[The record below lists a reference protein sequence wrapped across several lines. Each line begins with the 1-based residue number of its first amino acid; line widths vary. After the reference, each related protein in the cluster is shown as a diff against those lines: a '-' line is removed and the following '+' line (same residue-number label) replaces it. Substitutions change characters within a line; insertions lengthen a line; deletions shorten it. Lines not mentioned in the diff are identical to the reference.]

1 MKITLFFLV
10 LSIIPHTLYSQ
21 QDNDEFTKLLKSSI
35 DLELKEHKLDSFFEY
50 KKDQYSIAIADH
62 YHDYGVFLFKKWKK
76 TKKKENLHK
85 AILFTKKSLVIKDSL
100 QIKLPKSLDKTLYN
114 LGYYNS
120 KIQEYFTAITYFIRL
135 SKIGQL
141 DKKIV
146 AHYELSTA
154 YKNIGDYHKA
164 LITIEKAIE
173 LCPNESKYDKKR
185 VNFYLFKADIY
196 SSMGYKKYSNEI
208 KSNLQKADS
217 ILKLVSYNSSKQKNR
232 IFQTEGNRLLKI
244 EKYQAAIRNFSQVL
258 ITLNPIDSIDRS
270 QVHNSLGLAFLNLK
284 QLDSSKLHLEKATKY
299 NQSYTPAYENLG
311 DFYIA
316 KNEFKKGLLLYQKA
330 IQYSIDPKKIYD
342 YKDSIKREDLALI
355 SNKYYTL
362 NHLIQKANAWI
373 TYYHYDK
380 NQDHLTQA
388 LKTFKIAD
396 LLVDIIRFESTEY
409 KSKLFWREQGSNLYI
424 KAVETCYL
432 LKKNKEAY
440 YFMEKNKAL
449 LLLEDI
455 TNEQAKENT
464 KLPLEIA
471 KREFALKQAIYL
483 SENELNNSEKTTKD
497 SIISV
502 KDKVYHNKNLYE
514 KFVDS
519 ITKIYP
525 EYAANKKKII
535 VLPYK
540 TFSKKHISDKEVVL
554 QYILDKNQGYGLLT
568 TSNKSIFFEIKDVPK
583 LQQNIRLLRKQY
595 SDWFRTQEQ
604 LTAYQKNANL
614 IFKKLIPQ
622 QVYTQLK
629 EKKVTI
635 ITDYTLQQVSFDV
648 LITSE
653 QSDKYLIQDTEI
665 RYAYSMSYL
674 DRKDQIKT
682 TPKHSFIGFA
692 PVTFATNELGDLTL
706 SKKEVLSISDLFN
719 GKTLIEEKATKANFL
734 NTIAE
739 YKIIHLSTH
748 ADIRDAIDPW
758 IAFRDEKLTLQ
769 EIYATKNQS
778 DMVVLSACKTSLG
791 ELEKGE
797 GVMSLARGFFHSG
810 TKSVISSLWSTN
822 DKSNQELMIDF
833 YKGINQGL
841 TKSTALRNAKL
852 HYINTHDGSE
862 LSPFYWGSLILI
874 GDNAPVEPSQNFSI
888 WYWLLIFFTITI
900 VSLLYSFRKKKALSI
915 DNLLSK

>member
-1 MKITLFFLV
+1 MKITLFV
-10 LSIIPHTLYSQ
+10 LLLALCIFPSYTQEEGQEHIQYTSIIST
-21 QDNDEFTKLLKSSI
+21 SI
-35 DLELKEHKLDSFFEY
+35 DDNKKEQKLDSFF
-50 KKDQYSIAIADH
+50 KQKSRLLPTLDLANC
-62 YHDYGVFLFKKWKK
+62 YHDYSVDRYKKWRITNDKK
-76 TKKKENLHK
+76 LLKN
-85 AILFTKKSLVIKDSL
+85 AIHYAKNSLNIKNKVEGTP
-100 QIKLPKSLDKTLYN
+100 QESLDKTLYN
-114 LGYYNS
+114 LGVFNFQNY
-120 KIQEYFTAITYFIRL
+120 EYFNAIDYFSKLIEVGKISKKTKAYNEL
-135 SKIGQL
+135 GSSYIKIG
-141 DKKIV
+141 DF
-146 AHYELSTA
+146 
-154 YKNIGDYHKA
+154 HKA
-164 LITIEKAIE
+164 LNSTEKAFK
-173 LCPNESKYDKKR
+173 LCQLLDDNQKSLIS
-185 VNFYLFKADIY
+185 LFLLRADIY
-196 SSMGYKKYSNEI
+196 SIMGYKEYSNEI
-208 KSNLQKADS
+208 KVNLQIADS
-217 ILKLVSYNSSKQKNR
+217 ILDLVSFNTIGFNNR
-232 IFQTEGNRLLKI
+232 LNQIKGNRLLETGKFH
-244 EKYQAAIRNFSQVL
+244 EAILVFSKVLESRNPRDS
-258 ITLNPIDSIDRS
+258 TLKAISY
-270 QVHNSLGLAFLNLK
+270 NSLGLSFLRLK
-284 QLDSSKLHLEKATKY
+284 QLDTAEINLKNAISHNPKY
-299 NQSYTPAYENLG
+299 TAAYENLG
-311 DFYIA
+311 DLYIE
-316 KNEFKKGLLLYQKA
+316 KKEFKEGLYQYQKA
-330 IQYSIDPKKIYD
+330 INYAINNYEEFAYNDLIDTEKL
-342 YKDSIKREDLALI
+342 EVAV
-355 SNKYYTL
+355 NKYYL
-362 NHLIQKANAWI
+362 LHHLIQKANAWI

-409 KSKLFWREQGSNLYI
+409 KSKLFWREQGSKLYI

-483 SENELNNSEKTTKD
+483 SENELNNSKKIAKD
-497 SIISV
+497 SIISI
-502 KDKVYHNKNLYE
+502 KDRVYHNKNLYE

-540 TFSKKHISDKEVVL
+540 AFSKKHISDKEVVL

-583 LQQNIRLLRKQY
+583 LQQNIRQLRKQS

-635 ITDYTLQQVSFDV
+635 IPDYTLQQVSFDV
-648 LITSE
+648 LITSQ

-692 PVTFATNELGDLTL
+692 PVTFATKELGDLTL
-706 SKKEVLSISDLFN
+706 SKKEVLLISDLFN

-748 ADIRDAIDPW
+748 ADIGDAIDPW
-758 IAFRDEKLTLQ
+758 IAFRDKKLTLQ

-810 TKSVISSLWSTN
+810 TRSVISSLWSTN

-841 TKSTALRNAKL
+841 TKSNALRNAKL
-852 HYINTHDGSE
+852 NYINTHQGTE

-874 GDNAPVEPSQNFSI
+874 GDNAPIDLSQSI
-888 WYWLLIFFTITI
+888 NNWYWLFTFFIIALVIFIYY
-900 VSLLYSFRKKKALSI
+900 LKKAK
-915 DNLLSK
+915 NHN